1 MTIRISDL
9 NGLSVNLA
17 QVDLLAVVDVSA
29 SETKKVTVADLIT
42 RGISGV
48 ASGVID
54 IAKLNQSSTTK
65 LSNDVLSNAGVVS
78 GVYGSGSSI
87 PQITINDK
95 GIITNATGV
104 SVSIAAS
111 DVSGL
116 AAVATSGTYD
126 SLTGTPTLGTLSSQS
141 AGNVTI
147 SGGSINT
154 VTLSGVTIFASG
166 GTISGITDL
175 AIADG
180 GTAASTASGARSN
193 LGLVI
198 GSDVQPYS
206 AILSGVSEQFD
217 VADTLIYASASGI
230 PDNAPFTAFGR
241 SIVSGSTASGVRSTL
256 GLGDIATQ
264 DSNNISISGGTVSG
278 VTFTTGNATIS
289 GGTITGITDLAI
301 GDGGTGASTASGARA
316 NLGVTVGS
324 DVQAYSAIL
333 SGVSEQFT
341 TTDTLIYA
349 SASGVVSSAPFTS
362 FGRSIVSGSTASG
375 VRSTLGLGSA
385 ATQNTNNI
393 NITGGTVSGVTFTS
407 SNVTISGGTISG
419 ITDLAIA
426 DGGTA
431 ASTASGA
438 RANLGLDIGSDIQAY
453 SSVLSGVSEQFTTAD
468 TLIYA
473 SASGVVSSA
482 PLSAFGRS
490 VVSGSTAS
498 GVRSTLG
505 LGTIATQ
512 DSDNI
517 NITGGTVS
525 GVTLTSSNVTISGGT
540 ISGIT
545 DLAIEDGGTAASTA
559 SGARTNLGLAIG
571 SDIQSYSAIL
581 SGVSEQFTEADTLIY
596 ASASGVVD
604 SAPLTSLGRSII
616 SGSTASG
623 VRETLGL
630 GSIATQDFDNV
641 TISGGTVSG
650 VTLRTG
656 EVVISGG
663 TITGITDLAI
673 ADGGTGAS
681 TASGARAN
689 LGLSIGSDVQ
699 AYSAILSGVSEQFT
713 AIDTFIYASAS
724 GVVDS
729 APFTAFGRS
738 IVSGSTA
745 SGVRSTLGLGSIAT
759 QGSGN
764 VDIGGGT
771 ISGVT
776 LTSNNVNITGGT
788 IVAITDLAISDGGTG
803 ASTASGA
810 RINLGLEIGSDIQ
823 AYSAILSGVSEQ
835 FTVANTFPYASASG
849 VVDSAAISA
858 LGLSIVSGTTAS
870 GIRATL
876 GLGDVATQDTNNISI
891 IGGTISGV
899 TFNSSDVTISGGTI
913 TGITDLAV
921 ADGGTGA
928 STASGARTNLG
939 LVIGSDVQ
947 AYSSALS
954 GITAAASGADLVFY
968 TTVSGVV
975 DSTSFSSFART
986 LVAET
991 TASGVRSELGLGS
1004 VALLDTILIGS
1015 GNITNESIGTDQL
1028 ADSGVTRDKLSDSI
1042 VNFDKLLDASQ
1053 SDVIIGRATSG
1064 GGSFEEIACTS
1075 AARSILD
1082 DASIADIRTTLGLG
1096 TLATQNGNFAG
1107 SSTGTNTGD
1116 QTIILTGDVT
1126 GSGTGSFA
1134 ATVSNDAITT
1144 AKILNSAVTNDKIVD
1159 SGVTAIKL
1167 ADQSTSVVLAGT
1179 PNADGIYV
1187 GQKWFNTN
1195 DSIEYTW
1202 VGTAWSRQAAINSI
1216 TTSGDLL
1223 YSYSTETP
1231 DSFSA
1236 NIVPVLNTQVASLF
1250 FAGPATGGDAAP
1262 TFRAIASGDL
1272 PVATSSGVGGVRP
1285 GTGLQMV
1292 GSAMS
1297 HVNSISGDTFL
1308 KVVVDNEGHVSSGA
1322 TALVVADI
1330 PNLDASKITTGTFAS
1345 GFIGNK
1351 QVNGTK
1357 LADHSVTRFG
1367 ETTPVA
1373 EFTGQFFFNPLEKDL
1388 FLWDGNVWNPVGV
1401 TIGEIIFAGTYNASG
1416 NTIGSVSS
1424 EGSAVGLTVGQ
1435 PLPSPSN
1442 TFNRYY
1448 VIVESGGTGTS
1459 PAPETELNPPDLL
1472 LCNGSAWVEIDVSS
1486 TYQSQ
1491 TAVQIGF
1498 APAASISSTN
1508 VQAALEEVSNE
1519 CRNANSVA
1527 SGVLDEEFGGTG
1539 QSSYTKGD
1547 LIAASG
1553 ATDLGLV
1560 SVGTNGQVLT
1570 VDLAQDT
1577 GLTWATPSS
1586 GTVLSVNATAPL
1598 FVVSGTTTP
1607 HITVSGASTTSAG
1620 VVQLTDSVATTSST
1634 LAATATAVKNTYTL
1648 ASGALARSGGT
1659 LTGNLNL
1666 DTDVDIVFEGSTSN
1680 GFETVLTV
1688 ADPTDDRVITLP
1700 NISGTV
1706 ITNADTGTVTN
1717 TMLAGSIAD
1726 SKLNTISTALK
1737 VSNSATTATD
1747 ANTAS
1752 AIVARDGSG
1761 NFSAG
1766 TITATIDEGTY

>member
-29 SETKKVTVADLIT
+29 SETKKVTVGDLIT
-42 RGISGV
+42 RGMSGV
-48 ASGVID
+48 ASGIID
-54 IAKLNQSSTTK
+54 ISKLDQSSTTK
-65 LSNDVLSNAGVVS
+65 LSNDVLSNTGVVS

-104 SVSIAAS
+104 SFSVAAS
-111 DVSGL
+111 DISGL
-116 AAVATSGTYD
+116 AAVATSGTYA
-126 SLTGTPTLGTLSSQS
+126 SLSGTPTLGTLSSQNAS
-141 AGNVTI
+141 NVTI

-154 VTLSGVTIFASG
+154 VTLSGVTIIASG

-217 VADTLIYASASGI
+217 VADTLIYASASGV

-264 DSNNISISGGTVSG
+264 DSNNVSISGGTVSG
-278 VTFTTGNATIS
+278 VTLTTGSATIS
-289 GGTITGITDLAI
+289 GGTITGITDLTI
-301 GDGGTGASTASGARA
+301 SDGGTGASTASGARA
-316 NLGVTVGS
+316 NLGVSVGS
-324 DVQAYSAIL
+324 DVQAYSSIL
-333 SGVSEQFT
+333 SGVSDQFT
-341 TTDTLIYA
+341 TADTLIYA

-375 VRSTLGLGSA
+375 VRSVLGLGSA
-385 ATQNTNNI
+385 ATQDTNNI
-393 NITGGTVSGVTFTS
+393 SITGGTVSGVTFTS

-438 RANLGLDIGSDIQAY
+438 RTNLGLEIGSDIQAY
-453 SSVLSGVSEQFTTAD
+453 SSVLSGVSEQFTSAD

-473 SASGVVSSA
+473 SASGVVDSA
-482 PLSAFGRS
+482 ALTSFGRS
-490 VVSGSTAS
+490 VLSGSTAS

-505 LGTIATQ
+505 LGSIATQ
-512 DSDNI
+512 DANNVSI
-517 NITGGTVS
+517 SGGTVS
-525 GVTLTSSNVTISGGT
+525 GITLITGSVTISGGT

-545 DLAIEDGGTAASTA
+545 DLAIADGGTGASTA
-559 SGARTNLGLAIG
+559 SGARAGLGLTIG
-571 SDIQSYSAIL
+571 SDIQGYSTVL
-581 SGVSEQFTEADTLIY
+581 SGVSDQFTTADTFIY
-596 ASASGVVD
+596 ASSSGVVS
-604 SAPLTSLGRSII
+604 SAPLSAIGRSVV

-623 VRETLGL
+623 IRETLEL
-630 GSIATQDFDNV
+630 GSLSTQDFDNV

-656 EVVISGG
+656 EVTISGG

-681 TASGARAN
+681 AASGARAN

-699 AYSAILSGVSEQFT
+699 GYSAILSGVSEQFT

-745 SGVRSTLGLGSIAT
+745 SGVRSTLGIGSIAT
-759 QGSGN
+759 QSSGN

-788 IVAITDLAISDGGTG
+788 ISAITDLAISDGGTG
-803 ASTASGA
+803 HSTASGA
-810 RINLGLEIGSDIQ
+810 RINLGLQIGSDIQ

-849 VVDSAAISA
+849 VVSSASISA
-858 LGLSIVSGTTAS
+858 VGLSIVSGTTS
-870 GIRATL
+870 SEIRATL
-876 GLGDVATQDTNNISI
+876 GLGDIATQDTDNMSI
-891 IGGTISGV
+891 LGGTVSGV
-899 TFNSSDVTISGGTI
+899 TFNSGDVTISGGTI

-921 ADGGTGA
+921 ADGGTGS

-939 LVIGSDVQ
+939 LVIGTDVQ
-947 AYSSALS
+947 GYSGALS
-954 GITAAASGADLVFY
+954 GISTTASGADLAFY
-968 TTVSGVV
+968 TTSSGVV
-975 DSTSFSSFART
+975 ESTSFTSFART

-1004 VALLDTILIGS
+1004 VALLNTILIGS
-1015 GNITNESIGTDQL
+1015 GNITSGSIGTDQL
-1028 ADSGVTRDKLSDSI
+1028 ADSGVTIDKLSDSI

-1053 SDVIIGRATSG
+1053 SDVIIGRAASG

-1096 TLATQNGNFAG
+1096 TLATQNGSFTG

-1116 QTIILTGDVT
+1116 QTITLTGDVT
-1126 GSGTGSFA
+1126 GSGTGSFN
-1134 ATVSNDAITT
+1134 ATVSDDAITSG
-1144 AKILNSAVTNDKIVD
+1144 KILNSAVTTDKIVD

-1179 PNADGIYV
+1179 PNSDGVYV

-1195 DSIEYTW
+1195 DGIEYTW
-1202 VGTAWSRQAAINSI
+1202 VGTTWSRQAAINSI
-1216 TTSGDLL
+1216 TTSGDIV
-1223 YSYSTETP
+1223 YSYTTETP

-1236 NIVPVLNTQVASLF
+1236 NIVPVLNTQAASVF
-1250 FAGPATGGDAAP
+1250 FAGPATGSDAAP
-1262 TFRAIASGDL
+1262 TFRALASGDL
-1272 PVATSSGVGGVRP
+1272 PIATNDAVGGVKP
-1285 GTGLQMV
+1285 GTGLEMV
-1292 GSAMS
+1292 GNAIS
-1297 HVNSISGDTFL
+1297 HVNSISGDTFF

-1322 TALVVADI
+1322 TALIAADI
-1330 PNLDASKITTGTFAS
+1330 PNLDASKITTGTFGS
-1345 GFIGNK
+1345 GFITNAAITGR
-1351 QVNGTK
+1351 K
-1357 LADHSVTRFG
+1357 LANHSVTRFG
-1367 ETTPVA
+1367 ETTPTA

-1435 PLPSPSN
+1435 ALPSASS

-1448 VIVESGGTGTS
+1448 VVVESGGTGTS
-1459 PAPETELNPPDLL
+1459 PAPETQLNPPDLL

-1486 TYQSQ
+1486 TYESQ

-1498 APAASISSTN
+1498 TPAANISATN
-1508 VQAALEEVSNE
+1508 VQTALEEVSNE
-1519 CRNANSVA
+1519 CRNANSFA
-1527 SGVLDEEFGGTG
+1527 SGVMSEEFGGTG

-1553 ATDLGLV
+1553 TNDLGIV

-1570 VDLAQDT
+1570 VDLAEDT
-1577 GLTWATPSS
+1577 GLKYSTPSS
-1586 GTVLSVNATAPL
+1586 GTVLSVNATSPL
-1598 FVVSGTTTP
+1598 SVASGTTTP
-1607 HITVSGASTTSAG
+1607 HLSVAAASTSAAG
-1620 VVQLTDSVATTSST
+1620 VVQLTDSVSTTSST
-1634 LAATATAVKNTYTL
+1634 IAATATAVKSAYTI
-1648 ASGALARSGGT
+1648 ASGALPASGGT
-1659 LTGNLNL
+1659 LTGDLNL
-1666 DTDVDIVFEGSTSN
+1666 FTNVDIIFEGSSDN
-1680 GFETVLTV
+1680 AFETTLTV
-1688 ADPTDDRVITLP
+1688 ANPTQDRTISLPDIT
-1700 NISGTV
+1700 GTL
-1706 ITNADTGTVTN
+1706 ITNSDTGTVTN
-1717 TMLAGSIAD
+1717 AMLAGSIAD
-1726 SKLNTISTALK
+1726 SKLSTISTALK

-1747 ANTAS
+1747 TNTGS
-1752 AIVARDGSG
+1752 AIVARDSSG

-1766 TITATIDEGTY
+1766 TISATIDEGTY